1 MKTSAKGI
9 LLIHEF
15 EGFRSSAYRDPV
27 GIWTIGY
34 GFTKGVRAG
43 DTITRQE
50 ADKRLQDELFAYE
63 AGVIKATEGK
73 CTQDQFDALVSFAWN
88 VGVAGMSG
96 SSVIKA
102 HNRGDYEEAA
112 LKFHLW
118 NKAGGKVLTGLTR
131 RRVAESEVYLTGRP
145 TEIDQWDSKLSLLE
159 FSLQLPPSPQPGSE
173 ASGSESPTS
182 EPSKWGEMLRGLFAQ
197 IKRLLTRK

>member
-15 EGFRSSAYRDPV
+15 EGFRSTAYRDPV

-34 GFTKGVRAG
+34 GFTQGVRSG
-43 DTITRQE
+43 DTITRQD
-50 ADKRLQDELFAYE
+50 ADKRLQDELFTYE

-159 FSLQLPPSPQPGSE
+159 FSLQLPPSSPPGSVP
-173 ASGSESPTS
+173 SESAS
-182 EPSKWGEMLRGLFAQ
+182 QSKPPNSLASMLKDLFAQ